1 MEQKGI
7 VGGKLNYACN
17 PRVHLLV
24 LVTTAETVKVWY
36 DVAVAYAVETTVV
49 GCCVV

>member
-7 VGGKLNYACN
+7 EGTLDYAWN
-17 PRVHLLV
+17 TRVHLPV

-49 GCCVV
+49 GRCVV